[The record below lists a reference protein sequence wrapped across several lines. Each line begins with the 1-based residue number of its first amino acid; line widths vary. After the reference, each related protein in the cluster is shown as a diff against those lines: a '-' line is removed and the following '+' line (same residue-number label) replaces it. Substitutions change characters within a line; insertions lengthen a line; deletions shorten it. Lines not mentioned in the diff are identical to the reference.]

1 MKKLFTIALV
11 LFSNVAFLYAQDS
24 YVTPGNGYVA
34 EDILPTQDMYSTFD
48 IAGNYLYAHD
58 GDTIHKLDM
67 ETGETLAKYGK
78 PAGYGSYPSF
88 LHVDEANNEMWA
100 GFTVMDNSDDRIYH
114 INITTGIWTK
124 VATLAGNWDMVKME
138 NNLLVSATIYG
149 SPNSIYLLDTTG
161 NDNHRAI
168 IETTGSSAGISLD
181 QSENLYYASYFGEN
195 DKLLRWS
202 YWDVMAVIENESATS
217 LLLTDAE
224 KLSDLPAGAYDCD
237 IDNAN
242 NVFISINDYT
252 AEKVLAKWNGT
263 LGDGLNY
270 DTVAITDGDY
280 DWFTM
285 VKSKGNALNPGNENG
300 VFTLSYG
307 RPIVKVNGDNYA
319 PVLTEEFET
328 IMAFDITETIFV
340 SMEGHFSD
348 VDDTE
353 NFVYEVIGSSNAN
366 VANAS
371 FNEDNLHIEL
381 GEAGQTTITIKAT
394 NAGRSVNAKIIVGAY
409 PEITGDYVV
418 ADFEDLGLEADS
430 YWNGSTGEGEFTSGN
445 SVFMNSYNSQYGY
458 WGDWA
463 YSSMSDNTTPGA
475 ENQYSAITGSGF
487 EPTVSEGSTYGVS
500 YPSGWGAT
508 VVKFNDNKAH
518 EVKGFYV
525 TNSTFAALSMKTGD
539 AYAKKFGGATG
550 NDPDWFKLSIW
561 GHHNGTQTDTVE
573 FYLADFTSQNNEED
587 YIIETWQWVE
597 LSSLGYVDS
606 VQMRLS
612 SSDVGQYG
620 MNTPNYYCADNFY
633 VGAAE
638 VGIEDAMSSAIVS
651 VYPNPT
657 QNSITLQIT
666 SDKNYDVTV
675 MDYTGKVVSQLSH
688 VVNGQKLD
696 LSDYANGLYILQLQN
711 GEETITKRIIKQ

>member
-11 LFSNVAFLYAQDS
+11 LFLNVAFLYAQDS
-24 YVTPGNGYVA
+24 YVTSGDGYVA
-34 EDILPTQDMYSTFD
+34 EDILPAQEMFSTFD
-48 IAGNYLYAHD
+48 VAGNYLYGHD
-58 GDTIHKLDM
+58 GNTIHKLDV
-67 ETGETLAKYGK
+67 ETGDTLGQWTK
-78 PAGYGSYPSF
+78 PEGYGSYPSF

-100 GFTVMDNSDDRIYH
+100 GFTVTGNTDDRIYQ
-114 INITTGIWTK
+114 IDLTTGEWSLK
-124 VATLAGNWDMVKME
+124 ATMGGNFDIA
-138 NNLLVSATIYG
+138 NLNGYLLVSGLNGEDDNGIF
-149 SPNSIYLLDTTG
+149 LLDTTDT
-161 NDNHRAI
+161 NNHRRI
-168 IETTGSSAGISLD
+168 ITTNGYSAGLSVDHSGNI
-181 QSENLYYASYFGEN
+181 YYATSLGAN
-195 DKLLRWS
+195 DVLIRWN
-202 YWDVMAVIENESATS
+202 YWDVMEVIENESAEV
-217 LLLTDAE
+217 LTLEDAE
-224 KLSDLPAGAYDCD
+224 KLSDLPAGAYDCEVD
-237 IDNAN
+237 AAN
-242 NVFISINDYT
+242 NVFMTMNDFSSD
-252 AEKVLAKWNGT
+252 KVLAHWNGT
-263 LGDGLNY
+263 AGDGFNI
-270 DTVAITDGDY
+270 DTVATTNGDM
-280 DWFTM
+280 DWFLM
-285 VKSKGNALNPGNENG
+285 VKTRGNALNPGIENG
-300 VFTLSYG
+300 VYTLSYV
-307 RPIVKVNGDNYA
+307 RPVVKVNGDNYA
-319 PVLTEEFET
+319 PVLDEEFET
-328 IMAFDITETIFV
+328 IMAYDITETIFV

-381 GEAGQTTITIKAT
+381 GEPGQTTITIKAT

-475 ENQYSAITGSGF
+475 ENQYSAITASGF

-508 VVKFNDNKAH
+508 IVKFNDNKAH

-525 TNSTFAALSMKTGD
+525 TNSTYAALSMKTGD

-638 VGIEDAMSSAIVS
+638 VGIEDAMSSEIVT

-657 QNSITLQIT
+657 QNNITLQIT

-688 VVNGQKLD
+688 VANGQNLD
-696 LSDYANGLYILQLQN
+696 LSAYASGLYILQLQN